1 MPNPED
7 NNAFELGVSGKIVNE
22 GGVPQ
27 TKNFED
33 GVIPPISLEEAQR
46 RLQVKDHL
54 LNEAT
59 KLLARLQDELKGC
72 RARLIEQERE
82 LMELREELSKPE
94 G

>member
-7 NNAFELGVSGKIVNE
+7 NNAFELGVSGNI
-22 GGVPQ
+22 
-27 TKNFED
+27 KND
-33 GVIPPISLEEAQR
+33 PPPISLEEATR

-72 RARLIEQERE
+72 RTRLLGQERE

>member
-7 NNAFELGVSGKIVNE
+7 NNAFELGVSGTITN
-22 GGVPQ
+22 
-27 TKNFED
+27 D
-33 GVIPPISLEEAQR
+33 PPKPTE
-46 RLQVKDHL
+46 LQVKSHL
-54 LNEAT
+54 LEEAT